1 MVLHLVLEELE
12 EVNLVKPIREVGTE
26 PTREL
31 ELQRIL
37 VHLHLPPHHHSLR
50 LSQVPPLP
58 STEGSVSVE
67 MGKDLS
73 TVVTVEQEVEDG
85 MEVLELNLILR
96 EMTINQVQVV
106 RDMSIHHQLHLSI
119 PLDVYWTVL
128 CI

>member
-1 MVLHLVLEELE
+1 M
-12 EVNLVKPIREVGTE
+12 
-26 PTREL
+26 
-31 ELQRIL
+31 
-37 VHLHLPPHHHSLR
+37 
-50 LSQVPPLP
+50 
-58 STEGSVSVE
+58 
-67 MGKDLS
+67 
-73 TVVTVEQEVEDG
+73 VTVEQEVEDG